1 MNNEQLWRIK
11 RTGNQYSGR
20 FEKTKEIKKRRNKT
34 KETER
39 NEAKYLK
46 QWVSKKMRTSIAL
59 VEAFNFFFW
68 EKKFSSLQ
76 SYLSLNPWAYKI
88 YDNPTIV
95 QRKGG
100 GGGGAGPFLL
110 RCCFSLDN
118 KFNCNDCN
126 VSIFAFLM

>member
-59 VEAFNFFFW
+59 VEAFNFFFG
-68 EKKFSSLQ
+68 KKNSVPFSH
-76 SYLSLNPWAYKI
+76 I
-88 YDNPTIV
+88 YPLTHGLT
-95 QRKGG
+95 RYMTTL
-100 GGGGAGPFLL
+100 P
-110 RCCFSLDN
+110 
-118 KFNCNDCN
+118 
-126 VSIFAFLM
+126 